1 MSQFYYTVAS
11 LPMLSYEEVPGLK
24 VADYLDDCLKWLKP
38 GEWEILK
45 AATLEP
51 ETETVGVSGT
61 GEEFRKWEISLRNE
75 LVQLRAA
82 SMSLEPED
90 FIVKNE
96 RFPDT
101 ASLAAHAFKQESP
114 LDAEEALNRGRWQYL
129 ENLKVGHFFDLD
141 YLVLYSLQLQILERK
156 SCFVEETGFA
166 RYQEI
171 YQNILNQLDDDAV
184 GEQE

>member
-1 MSQFYYTVAS
+1 
-11 LPMLSYEEVPGLK
+11 MLTYDLSPGLK
-24 VADYLDDCLKWLKP
+24 YRDFMEDCRKWMSP
-38 GEWEILK
+38 SEWNILT

-51 ETETVGVSGT
+51 SLEGEVPSDVAET
-61 GEEFRKWEISLRNE
+61 FRKWEISLRNE
-75 LVQLRAA
+75 LVHLRAA
-82 SMSLEPED
+82 AMGLEAEQ
-90 FIVKNE
+90 FLVKGE
-96 RFPDT
+96 RFTDT

-114 LDAEEALNRGRWQYL
+114 LDAEEALNRGRWQFL

-141 YLVLYSLQLQILERK
+141 FLVLYSLQLQILERK

-184 GEQE
+184 GVEE